1 MTMAEILPT
10 IDRVLDPVAAC
21 LTPEVAQ
28 RVVDV
33 RLDETTLARLEELRG
48 KANEGQLTASERAEY
63 EEFVEAQ
70 DLLAL
75 IKDKARA
82 IIHGAERG

>member
-1 MTMAEILPT
+1 MAATLPT
-10 IDRVLDPVAAC
+10 IDRVLDPVTAC

-28 RVVDV
+28 RITQI
-33 RLDETTLARLEELRG
+33 RLDEPTVARLEELRER
-48 KANEGQLTASERAEY
+48 ANEGLLTPAEQAEY

-75 IKDKARA
+75 LKDKARSVLE
-82 IIHGAERG
+82 G